1 MGTWNLLRA
10 ACRVTSNKPP
20 SLRCRQLR
28 AASVRKAASAG
39 LCGVVTGVFA
49 VSSHAGWPN
58 GQPIGITAAVT
69 HVTCPTGT
77 PPAINGQ
84 PVGTAAA
91 VTADITAPR
100 VAGMSAASRHAG
112 WSVGVP
118 VGPAAVT
125 AHVTAPQ
132 AGAADLAITATV
144 TGAGATRPRAP
155 QTDPLRIAV
164 AANFRGPLNQL
175 AEEFKRAHGVGLS
188 PTFGASGLLAAQIRQ
203 GAPFDAFFSADT
215 LRPQALVADG
225 LAAAPVT
232 IYARGRVAL
241 KLPGPNS
248 TGPSAAS
255 RRIGIPNPELAPYG
269 AAAVQCLQR
278 LGVWQ
283 HVRHRLVYG
292 NNVNQVD
299 HFLASGALHQGFL
312 ALSQLVARNTAPER
326 YWVCPSDFHAPIN
339 QGAVVLNRSRNP
351 PAARALLGFMT
362 QSTTQ
367 ARLRQLGYADSD

>member
-69 HVTCPTGT
+69 
-77 PPAINGQ
+77 
-84 PVGTAAA
+84 
-91 VTADITAPR
+91 ADITAP
-100 VAGMSAASRHAG
+100 
-112 WSVGVP
+112 
-118 VGPAAVT
+118 
-125 AHVTAPQ
+125 
-132 AGAADLAITATV
+132 
-144 TGAGATRPRAP
+144 
-155 QTDPLRIAV
+155 QTEPLRIAV
-164 AANFRGPLNQL
+164 AANFRGPLNEL

-188 PTFGASGLLAAQIRQ
+188 PTFGASGLLAAQIHQ

-241 KLPGPNS
+241 KLPGPDS
-248 TGPSAAS
+248 TGPNAAS
-255 RRIGIPNPELAPYG
+255 RRIGIPNPDLAPYG

-299 HFLASGALHQGFL
+299 HFLASGALDQGFL
-312 ALSQLVARNTAPER
+312 ALSQLVAKNTAPER

-362 QSTTQ
+362 RPATQ
-367 ARLRQLGYADSD
+367 ARLRQLGYAGSD